1 MERIQQDLTDQEW
14 AVLAPLIQPS
24 KPGGRPRT
32 TDMREVL
39 NAIFSLLRSGG
50 AWRLLPHE
58 FPVGQT
64 VYDYF
69 QHWRNRGGW
78 EQMHTALRE
87 EVRRQSGRAAE
98 PWAAIIDAQSVKTTD
113 RGGEQGDEV
122 GKKINGR
129 KRQLLVD
136 TLGLVLKAKVHAA
149 NIADR
154 GGAHLLLE
162 PLPRGDPARFL
173 F

>member
-1 MERIQQDLTDQEW
+1 MIDVVIQ
-14 AVLAPLIQPS
+14 AV
-24 KPGGRPRT
+24 R
-32 TDMREVL
+32 
-39 NAIFSLLRSGG
+39 G
-50 AWRLLPHE
+50 AWRLLPRE
-58 FPVGQT
+58 FPVGRT

-69 QHWRNRGGW
+69 QHWRNCGGW

-87 EVRRQSGRAAE
+87 EARRQSGRAAE

-136 TLGLVLKAKVHAA
+136 TLGLVFKAKVHAA